1 MLDFF
6 KTKKQAAP
14 SFDKDKP
21 ITEISYVVIDTEL
34 TGLNERKDSIISTGA
49 VKMLG
54 TRIDLSRTFHR
65 LIKPETKFKP
75 ESVVIHGIT
84 PSDVS
89 EKPNI
94 DYVIADFLEFCGD
107 DVLIGHCVSIDL
119 SFLNRDMKRIFI
131 GRIQNPVIDTFNI
144 HEWIRKRMPSNSCF
158 PPGDKSS
165 GLYEM
170 AKCFDIPVRGAHD
183 ALVDAFITA
192 QLFQRFIPVLIDLGI
207 KSIGM
212 LLKIGHP
219 EKGGDR
225 FRTSGEFSNF

>member
-6 KTKKQAAP
+6 KTKKQAAL

-21 ITEISYVVIDTEL
+21 ISETSYVVIDTEL
-34 TGLNERKDSIISTGA
+34 TGLNERKDSIISIGA

-54 TRIDLSRTFHR
+54 TRIDLSRTFHK

-94 DYVIADFLEFCGD
+94 DYIIADFLEFCGD
-107 DVLIGHCVSIDL
+107 GVLIGHCVSIDL
-119 SFLNRDMKRIFI
+119 SFINRDMKRIFND
-131 GRIQNPVIDTFNI
+131 RISNPVIDTFI
-144 HEWIRKRMPSNSCF
+144 IQEWIRKRMPSHSCF

-192 QLFQRFIPVLIDLGI
+192 QLFQRFMPVLTNLGI

-219 EKGGDR
+219 EEGGDR
-225 FRTSGEFSNF
+225 FKTSGEFSNF

>member
-6 KTKKQAAP
+6 KTKKQAAL
-14 SFDKDKP
+14 SINKDSP
-21 ITEISYVVIDTEL
+21 VAETGFVVIDTEL
-34 TGLNERKDSIISTGA
+34 TGLNERRDSIISIGG
-49 VKMLG
+49 VKMTG
-54 TRIDLSRTFHR
+54 TRIDLGKTFHR

-89 EKPNI
+89 EKPDI
-94 DYVIADFLEFCGD
+94 DHIIADFLEFCGD

-119 SFLNRDMKRIFI
+119 SFINSDMKRIFNSTI
-131 GRIQNPVIDTFNI
+131 RNPVIDTFI
-144 HEWIRKRMPSNSCF
+144 LHEWIRKRMPSHSCF

-170 AKCFDIPVRGAHD
+170 AKCFDISVRGAHD

-192 QLFQRFIPVLIDLGI
+192 QLFQRFIPVLSDLGV

-212 LLKIGHP
+212 LLEIGHP
-219 EKGGDR
+219 EEGGDR
-225 FRTSGEFSNF
+225 FKTSGEISNF

>member
-6 KTKKQAAP
+6 KTKKQTAL
-14 SFDKDKP
+14 SFDKDGP
-21 ITEISYVVIDTEL
+21 ITELSYVVIDTEL
-34 TGLNERKDSIISTGA
+34 TGLNERKDSIISIGA

-54 TRIDLSRTFHR
+54 TRIDLSHTFHK

-119 SFLNRDMKRIFI
+119 SFLNRNMKRIFN
-131 GRIQNPVIDTFNI
+131 GRIRNPVIDTFNI
-144 HEWIRKRMPSNSCF
+144 HEWIRKRMPSHSCF
-158 PPGDKSS
+158 PPGDKSW

-192 QLFQRFIPVLIDLGI
+192 QLFQRFIPILIDLGI

-219 EKGGDR
+219 EEGGDR
-225 FRTSGEFSNF
+225 FKTSGEFSNF

>member
-6 KTKKQAAP
+6 KTKKQAAL
-14 SFDKDKP
+14 SLDGERP
-21 ITEISYVVIDTEL
+21 ITETSYVVIDTEL
-34 TGLNERKDSIISTGA
+34 TGLNERKDSVISIGA
-49 VKMLG
+49 VKMIG
-54 TRIDLSRTFHR
+54 TRIDLSRTFHK

-94 DYVIADFLEFCGD
+94 DNIIADFLEFCGD

-119 SFLNRDMKRIFI
+119 SFINRDMKRIFNSPI
-131 GRIQNPVIDTFNI
+131 RNPVIDTFMI
-144 HEWIRKRMPSNSCF
+144 HEWIRKRMPSHACF

-183 ALVDAFITA
+183 ALMDAFITA
-192 QLFQRFIPVLIDLGI
+192 QLFQRFMPVLTDLGI

-219 EKGGDR
+219 EEGGDR
-225 FRTSGEFSNF
+225 FKTSGEFSNF

>member
-1 MLDFF
+1 MLEFF
-6 KTKKQAAP
+6 KTKKQAAL
-14 SFDKDKP
+14 SFDKDIP
-21 ITEISYVVIDTEL
+21 ITETSYVVIDTEL
-34 TGLNERKDSIISTGA
+34 TGLNERKDSIISIGA
-49 VKMLG
+49 VKMIG
-54 TRIDLSRTFHR
+54 TRIDLSRTFHK
-65 LIKPETKFKP
+65 LIKPETRFKP

-119 SFLNRDMKRIFI
+119 SFINRDMKRIVND
-131 GRIQNPVIDTFNI
+131 RIRNPVIDTLI
-144 HEWIRKRMPSNSCF
+144 IYEWIRKRMPSHSCF

-170 AKCFDIPVRGAHD
+170 AKCFDITVRGAHD

-192 QLFQRFIPVLIDLGI
+192 QIFQRFIPVLMDLGI

-219 EKGGDR
+219 EEGGDR
-225 FRTSGEFSNF
+225 FKTSGEFSNF